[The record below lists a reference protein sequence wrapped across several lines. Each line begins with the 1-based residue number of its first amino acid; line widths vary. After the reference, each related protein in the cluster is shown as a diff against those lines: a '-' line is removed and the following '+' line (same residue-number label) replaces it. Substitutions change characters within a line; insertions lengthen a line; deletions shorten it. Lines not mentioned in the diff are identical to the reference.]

1 MAQEKLLLTD
11 ALDERDFL
19 VKKIENQIEALDVM
33 ATKRV
38 QDAKLRN
45 GKDPKEFEEKAK
57 STYQQLNDNID
68 RYTRLDAAITQ
79 SNATTMIEIQGKEI
93 TRAKAIAIR
102 TMIKNDRFY
111 KEHLVNKLIKINQ
124 KTQMEYNKLL
134 QEKEARNEALLNT
147 SASNTKDN
155 VISKEQLDALEIVSK
170 GLEPELID
178 PLNISEKIDSLAE
191 EYNALVKELDSK
203 IKISNATTYVEF

>member
-19 VKKIENQIEALDVM
+19 VKKIENQIDALDVM

-57 STYQQLNDNID
+57 SAYQQLNDNID

-93 TRAKAIAIR
+93 MLSKDTK
-102 TMIKNDRFY
+102 TFYDLLEKNEKSM
-111 KEHLVNKLIKINQ
+111 KERLI
-124 KTQMEYNKLL
+124 T
-134 QEKEARNEALLNT
+134 
-147 SASNTKDN
+147 
-155 VISKEQLDALEIVSK
+155 
-170 GLEPELID
+170 
-178 PLNISEKIDSLAE
+178 ISERYLIREKNVFKTNIK
-191 EYNALVKELDSK
+191 KEL
-203 IKISNATTYVEF
+203 